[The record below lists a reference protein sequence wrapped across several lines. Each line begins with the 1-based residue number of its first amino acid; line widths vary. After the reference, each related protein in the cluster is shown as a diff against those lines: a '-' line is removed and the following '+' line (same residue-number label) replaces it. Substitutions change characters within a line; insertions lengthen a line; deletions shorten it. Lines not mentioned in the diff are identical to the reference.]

1 MTDDLFRPERLT
13 LRIKH
18 RQLLDTRRAH
28 GVLDAQMPV
37 AALLC
42 GAPEQ
47 VR

>member
-18 RQLLDTRRAH
+18 RHFLDTLRAH

-37 AALLC
+37 TAPLC